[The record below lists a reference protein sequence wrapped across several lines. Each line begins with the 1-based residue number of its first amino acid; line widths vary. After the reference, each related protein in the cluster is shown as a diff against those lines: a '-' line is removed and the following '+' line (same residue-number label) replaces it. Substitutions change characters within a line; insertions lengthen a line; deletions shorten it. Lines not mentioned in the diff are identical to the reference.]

1 MAELVQV
8 TDAVHLSR
16 GDAVNW
22 TLVADDT
29 GVMLVDAGYPG
40 DREDVLGSLA
50 ELGYGPGDV
59 RAIVLTHAHID
70 HLGTAIWLASEHG
83 IPVYCHADEV
93 GHAKRST
100 WSRCRLSMWRFV
112 FGGPDGRSGPRMW
125 SAAAA

>member
-8 TDAVHLSR
+8 TDAVHVAR

-59 RAIVLTHAHID
+59 RA
-70 HLGTAIWLASEHG
+70 
-83 IPVYCHADEV
+83 
-93 GHAKRST
+93 
-100 WSRCRLSMWRFV
+100 
-112 FGGPDGRSGPRMW
+112 
-125 SAAAA
+125 